1 MWYKRPYNFFIYS
14 SFMIIVTGGAG
25 FIGSNI
31 VAALEKSG
39 KKDLVVVDE
48 LGSSEKWKNIAKREL
63 CAVVPPEDMLDYM
76 EAHAEEIE
84 AVIHMGAISA
94 TTETDADLI
103 IRTNFTLSWYLW
115 EFCALYGK
123 QFIYASS
130 AATYGDGSMGFD
142 DDASLEHVNALRP
155 LNAYGW
161 SKALFDRKVAREVR
175 EERAVPLQYAGL
187 KFFNVY
193 GPNEYHKGGQKS
205 VVAHIFPQVK
215 ANETVKLFKS
225 YHPDYRDGWQLR
237 DFVWVGDC
245 VNVVLWLLD
254 HPEVSGLFNVGSGE
268 ARSFHDL
275 AKAAFNALGL
285 QEKIAYREMPEE
297 LKGKYQYYTQADL
310 SRLRAAGYAAPMT
323 SLEDG
328 VRQYVQKYLDRE
340 DSYV

>member
-1 MWYKRPYNFFIYS
+1 
-14 SFMIIVTGGAG
+14 MIIVTGGAG

-31 VAALEKSG
+31 VAALEKAG

-48 LGSSEKWKNIAKREL
+48 LGSSDKWRNIAKREL
-63 CAVVPPEDMLDYM
+63 CAVVSPEGMLDYM
-76 EAHAEEIE
+76 KAHADEVE

-103 IRTNFTLSWYLW
+103 IRTNFTLSWHLW
-115 EFCALYGK
+115 EFCSLYGK
-123 QFIYASS
+123 RFIYASS

-161 SKALFDRKVAREVR
+161 SKALFDRKVAREVKEGR
-175 EERAVPLQYAGL
+175 PVPPQYAGL

-205 VVAHIFPQVK
+205 VVAHIFTQVK

-245 VNVVLWLLD
+245 VDVVLWLLE
-254 HPEVSGLFNVGSGE
+254 HPEVSGLFNEGSGK

-275 AKAAFNALGL
+275 AKAAFHALGL

-297 LKGKYQYYTQADL
+297 LRGKYQYYTQADL

-328 VRQYVQKYLDRE
+328 VRRYVQEYLDRE